1 MFINSTAVIFAG
13 GKSSRMGEDKS
24 LLPFGKFES
33 MSEYQYHK
41 LSQIF
46 ADVYI
51 SCKNNKFDFDAPLI
65 LDSYSQSSPLV
76 GLISIFETL
85 DVEEVFIL
93 SVDAPFVD
101 IDIIKK
107 LVHSPNHYDAT
118 IAKTP
123 NGTQPLCGIYRRSI
137 LSKAKELLA
146 QDNHKLNFLLKST
159 NTMFVEFKSD
169 EQFMNLNHPH
179 EYKKAFK
186 QYTYHY

>member
-1 MFINSTAVIFAG
+1 MLINSTAVIFAG

-24 LLPFGKFES
+24 LLPFGGCES

-46 ADVYI
+46 SNVYI
-51 SCKNNKFDFDAPLI
+51 SCKDNKFDFDAPLI

-76 GLISIFETL
+76 GLISIFEYL
-85 DVEEVFIL
+85 ESDELFIL

-107 LVHSPNHYDAT
+107 LYLVCNHYDAI

-123 NGTQPLCGIYRRSI
+123 SGTQPLCGIYRRSI
-137 LSKAKELLA
+137 LPKAKEFLA

-159 NTMFVEFKSD
+159 NTVFVEFESD

-179 EYKKAFK
+179 EYQKALSIN
-186 QYTYHY
+186 TL